1 MQTVDYKI
9 VLDSIAAAVSIC
21 SPVFN
26 AAGDLMDIIIESQ
39 NSRCVALTGGAFKN
53 GTCYTAVKDM
63 LTPAANWFATAE
75 RALKDGTVSEKT
87 FYSYICKCHIK
98 TSISPVQG
106 GLLCVTL
113 TDVSAE
119 KEAEQQLKR
128 QNERLAALTEELSE
142 SRAGLQKK
150 LGSMQALNEQ
160 LRLAAYHDTMTN
172 LNNRAC
178 LHRDLESAEA
188 EAKRTG
194 GKFGLILID
203 LDNMKSINDSNGHS
217 AGDDVIRKFAVTLR
231 KRESGTVTAF
241 RFGSDEFILLMQGI
255 SGREELQDEARSLI
269 KEQNAEN
276 RGLSC
281 GIAVYP
287 DDTDVLAD
295 VLKYADMAVME
306 AKRNGKNQACIFQ
319 QYIRD
324 KFLQRLNIEQKLSRA
339 MADKIFQLY
348 YQPQFD
354 INSGTL
360 RGFEALLRWHDDELG
375 WISPERFIPLA
386 EESRLVV
393 PIGDWVLQT
402 ALSTLATWEKDHGFD
417 GVLSVNVSPLQFKE
431 ADFLRKMQDC
441 VTRTGINPQHLEIEI
456 TEGILID
463 NFDEILKKLNF
474 IHDMGIGISLDDF
487 GTGYSSMRYLQMLP
501 LTTLKI
507 DKSFIT
513 NISEAGGKETEITE
527 SIVSLVSHLGLDA
540 IAEGVETD
548 EQLATLK
555 KFNCKNI
562 NVQGFLK
569 GRPMPRDL
577 CDRLVS
583 GDKSA
588 ILTIKDSV
596 PENGNG

>member
-1 MQTVDYKI
+1 MQLVDYKI
-9 VLDSIAAAVSIC
+9 VLDSIATAVSLC
-21 SPVFN
+21 SPVYD
-26 AAGDLMDIIIESQ
+26 AAGGLIDVIIESQ
-39 NSRCVALTGGAFKN
+39 NTCCLALTGRAFKN
-53 GTCYTAVKDM
+53 GTRYTTIKDS
-63 LTPAANWFATAE
+63 LTPAADWLAVADAALRSGTA
-75 RALKDGTVSEKT
+75 AEKT
-87 FYSYICKCHIK
+87 FYSYICKRYIK
-98 TSISPVQG
+98 ASVTTVPG
-106 GLLCVTL
+106 GMLCLTL
-113 TDVSAE
+113 MDVSAE

-128 QNERLAALTEELSE
+128 QNERLAALTDELSQ
-142 SRAGLQKK
+142 SRAGLQKE
-150 LGSMQALNEQ
+150 LGSVEALNEQ

-172 LNNRAC
+172 LNNRAS
-178 LHRDLESAEA
+178 LHKALEEAEA
-188 EAKRTG
+188 EAKRCG

-203 LDNMKSINDSNGHS
+203 LDNMKSINDSSGHA

-231 KRESGTVTAF
+231 KREDEHVTAF

-255 SGREELQDEARSLI
+255 AGREALQDMARELI
-269 KEQNAEN
+269 REQNEEN

-281 GIAVYP
+281 GISVYP
-287 DDTDVLAD
+287 DDSDSIAD
-295 VLKYADMAVME
+295 LLKYADMAVIE
-306 AKRNGKNQACIFQ
+306 AKRNGKNQACVFQ

-324 KFLQRLNIEQKLSRA
+324 KFLQRLNMEQKLSRA

-354 INSGTL
+354 IDSGKL

-393 PIGDWVLQT
+393 PIGDWVMQT
-402 ALSTLATWEKDHGFD
+402 ALTTLAAWEKDYGFD

-431 ADFLRKMQDC
+431 ADFLRKLEDG
-441 VTRTGINPQHLEIEI
+441 VKRTGIQPAHLEIEI

-463 NFDEILKKLNF
+463 NFDEILRKLNV

-487 GTGYSSMRYLQMLP
+487 GTGYSSMRYLQVLP

-513 NISEAGGKETEITE
+513 NISEAGGKETEIAE

-569 GRPMPRDL
+569 GKPMPHDL
-577 CDRLVS
+577 CERILS
-583 GDKSA
+583 GDNSA
-588 ILTIKDSV
+588 ILTIKDST
-596 PENGNG
+596 PEN